1 MHCLIF
7 PIKLNVPSKLTTVC
21 CTFIFP
27 VWHSPSLQ
35 QSKLLCFSHAAS
47 TYLLSK
53 TFVLIYYVSSAQKN
67 MPSNRTLFTSSL
79 TIKISLIFQ
88 DYLKKQYY
96 QGNFSDTIKSYLF
109 FPLMPF
115 LVILNC
121 KRQ

>member
-1 MHCLIF
+1 MYLQ
-7 PIKLNVPSKLTTVC
+7 
-21 CTFIFP
+21 
-27 VWHSPSLQ
+27 SLQ
-35 QSKLLCFSHAAS
+35 QSAAHLFFQ
-47 TYLLSK
+47 YGIPLLSSKASCYASAMLPPPTYFLKPLSLFIMFLPLKK
-53 TFVLIYYVSSAQKN
+53 TCPLIK
-67 MPSNRTLFTSSL
+67 RTLFTSSL